1 MRYERVKVKRDDR
14 TTYNRAVLP
23 WEVPILEFTF
33 GDGNVEAMN
42 EFVDNDLPYPD
53 VKEEFERL
61 VTVYGA
67 DPENGIPYVAS
78 VFGQAS
84 LGVGRLRQFI
94 ADSERDAKKAKPRQ
108 TRAKL
113 IEEYS
118 ADPIIR

>member
-23 WEVPILEFTF
+23 WEIPILEFTF
-33 GDGNVEAMN
+33 GDGNVERMD
-42 EFVDNDLPYPD
+42 EFVDNDLEYP
-53 VKEEFERL
+53 EARTEMERL
-61 VTVYGA
+61 VMVYGS

-84 LGVGRLRQFI
+84 LGLGRLRQFI
-94 ADSERDAKKAKPRQ
+94 ADAEKDAKKAKPRQ
-108 TRAKL
+108 TRMKL

-118 ADPIIR
+118 ADPILG